1 MILYHKKAAF
11 FPKGKEI
18 SPASKTSRFAPGK
31 QLLNEKYRTIVL
43 GMKLVG
49 FFMLIACLHAGAK
62 GFSQTVT
69 LAGKDLPLRQVF
81 DRIED
86 QTGYG
91 IFIDKTTLAESKPVT
106 LNVKDA
112 TIELVMKACLKEQ
125 PFPLTFTITG
135 HTINVIRAGADDLH
149 QPALDAVPAGTP
161 QSIILEFKGRVTNEA
176 GEPLQGATIEVQRA
190 KTGTFTDE
198 HGMFTLKNISSD
210 AVLEISFTGY
220 QKTTVKLAGSGN
232 QVIVLKVATSSLD
245 KVQIIAYGTT
255 TKRLNTGDISTINS
269 DEIEQQPVTNP
280 LLALEGRVPG
290 LFITQSTG
298 LPGTGVSV
306 LVQGQNSIA
315 NGNDPF
321 YVIDGV
327 PYSSELLSN
336 FGSILGSSGINNQSN
351 GNPLSYLNP
360 GDIES
365 ISVLKDADA
374 TAIYGSRAANG
385 AILITTKKGKSGQ
398 TKVDINL
405 QNGWGQVTRKL
416 DLLNTA
422 QYLQMRHEAISND
435 GLTTQSTDYD
445 INGTWDTTRYTDWQ
459 KSLIGGT
466 AQYTNLSATVSGGN
480 ANTQYL
486 VGATYN
492 RATTVFPDAFADQKG
507 SVHFNINTVSPNQKF
522 RLQLTGNYLVDNNQ
536 LPSGDLTGYGI
547 TLAPDAPSLYNKDGS
562 LNWMPTASGTSTW
575 TNPVALLYNTYSNK
589 ANNLVSNAVL
599 SYQVISALDLKCSFG
614 YTNLQTNETVVYP
627 SVAVAPED
635 RAYEP
640 RYADY
645 GNNNINTWI
654 AEPQATYKL
663 FVGKGK
669 LEALV
674 GTTFQQT
681 NSNGYSL
688 LGLGFNSDLVMHDI
702 NSAATIIPAGSV
714 ASIYKYN
721 ALFGRL
727 SYNWEDKYLLNMT
740 IRRDGSSR
748 FGSANQFHDFEAVGI
763 AWVFSKEA
771 FVQKNLGFISF
782 GKFRASY
789 GTTGNDQIGDYKYLS
804 LYTPTGYQV
813 PYQNVTTLS
822 PNGLSNPY
830 LQWEETKKLD
840 FGMDLGILKDRV
852 LLNVN
857 YFENRSSNQLL
868 PYSLPLLTGFNQI
881 TENFP
886 ATVQNTGWEF
896 SLKTTNVKTKTF
908 NWSTSINLTLP
919 QNRLIAFPNLAT
931 SSYASLLV
939 VGKPI
944 TIVKE
949 FHYLG
954 VNDTTGVFQFASKG
968 GPTSNPI
975 YGTDNTVIINTSPS
989 YYGGF
994 QNSFA
999 YRGLELD
1006 ILFQFVKQKAQN
1018 YLFGNIPGYFSGQ
1031 GNVGNQP
1038 QTVLNRWQKPGDIKP
1053 IQQYNSDLSL
1063 YTPFSDAAS
1072 YSDAAWADASY
1083 VRLKNMSL
1091 SWQIPVGWG
1100 NKMHIKYWK
1109 IYALGQNLLTFTHY
1123 KGLDP
1128 ETRSSTTLPPLKVIT
1143 LGLQVGL

>member
-1 MILYHKKAAF
+1 
-11 FPKGKEI
+11 
-18 SPASKTSRFAPGK
+18 
-31 QLLNEKYRTIVL
+31 
-43 GMKLVG
+43 
-49 FFMLIACLHAGAK
+49 
-62 GFSQTVT
+62 VT
-69 LAGKDLPLRQVF
+69 CDWKDLPLASALENLFAAQPLSYEIQGNTIVVSR
-81 DRIED
+81 
-86 QTGYG
+86 
-91 IFIDKTTLAESKPVT
+91 AERTPAPSASAWA
-106 LNVKDA
+106 LNGNND
-112 TIELVMKACLKEQ
+112 I
-125 PFPLTFTITG
+125 
-135 HTINVIRAGADDLH
+135 H
-149 QPALDAVPAGTP
+149 
-161 QSIILEFKGRVTNEA
+161 GRVTDSLGNPLA
-176 GEPLQGATIEVQRA
+176 GASVTVKGSKR
-190 KTGTFTDE
+190 GTSTDARGE
-198 HGMFTLKNISSD
+198 FELKNVGEG
-210 AVLEISFTGY
+210 AVLVISYTGY
-220 QKTTVKLAGSGN
+220 NSREIRLADNSGL
-232 QVIVLKVATSSLD
+232 QPEGLKITLIHSGSSLD
-245 KVQIIAYGTT
+245 QVQIIAYGTT
-255 TKRLNTGDISTINS
+255 TPRLSTGDVSMVTAA
-269 DEIEQQPVTNP
+269 DIEKQPVTNA
-280 LLALEGRVPG
+280 LLALEGRMPG

-306 LVQGQNSIA
+306 LIQGQNSIA

-351 GNPLSYLNP
+351 GNPLSYLTP

-405 QNGWGQVTRKL
+405 QNGWGQVTRKI
-416 DLLNTA
+416 DLLGTN

-435 GLTTQSTDYD
+435 GLSTQPTDYD

-466 AQYTNLSATVSGGN
+466 AQYTNLNATVSGGS

-492 RATTVFPDAFADQKG
+492 RETTVFPDAFADQKG
-507 SVHFNINTVSPNQKF
+507 SFHFNINSVSPNQKF
-522 RLQLTGNYLVDNNQ
+522 RLQLTGNYLVGNNE
-536 LPSGDLTGYGI
+536 LPSGDLTGYAL

-562 LNWMPTASGTSTW
+562 LNWMPTSSGTSTW
-575 TNPVALLYNTYSNK
+575 NNPVALLYNHYSNK
-589 ANNLVSNAVL
+589 ANNLVSNMVL
-599 SYQVISALDLKCSFG
+599 SYQLLPGLEIKSSFG
-614 YTNLQTNETVVYP
+614 YTNLQTNEIVTNP
-627 SVAVAPED
+627 LSAVAPEN
-635 RAYEP
+635 RPFAY
-640 RYADY
+640 RYSDF
-645 GNNNINTWI
+645 GNNNINSWI

-663 FVGKGK
+663 FIGRGK
-669 LEALV
+669 LDALV

-681 NSNGYSL
+681 SSNGYSL
-688 LGLGFNSDLVMHDI
+688 LGLGFNNDQVMADI

-714 ASIYKYN
+714 ASTYRYN

-727 SYNWEDKYLLNMT
+727 GYDWEDKYLVNLT
-740 IRRDGSSR
+740 LRKDGSSR
-748 FGSANQFHDFEAVGI
+748 FGSANQFHDFEAMGLG
-763 AWVFSKEA
+763 WVFSKEA
-771 FVQKNLGFISF
+771 LIQKNFGIVSF
-782 GKFRASY
+782 GKLRVSY

-813 PYQNVTTLS
+813 PYQGVTTLS

-840 FGMDLGILKDRV
+840 FGLDIGIWKDRV
-852 LLNVN
+852 LLSAN
-857 YFENRSSNQLL
+857 YFQNRSSNQLL

-886 ATVQNTGWEF
+886 ATVQNTGWEL
-896 SLKTTNVKTKTF
+896 SLKTTNVKTKAFYWT
-908 NWSTSINLTLP
+908 TSINVTLP

-931 SSYASLLV
+931 SSYANSLV

-944 TIVKE
+944 TIVKA

-954 VNDTTGVFQFASKG
+954 VSDTTGIYQFGSKG

-994 QNSFA
+994 QNNFG
-999 YRGLELD
+999 YKGFELD
-1006 ILFQFVKQKAQN
+1006 ILFQFVKQRAQN
-1018 YLFGNIPGYFSGQ
+1018 YYFGDIPGYFSGP
-1031 GNVGNQP
+1031 GDAGNQP
-1038 QTVLNRWQKPGDIKP
+1038 QTVLNRWQKPGDMKP
-1053 IQQYNSDLSL
+1053 IQQYNSDFTL
-1063 YTPFSDAAS
+1063 YTPFSDAAY

-1083 VRLKNMSL
+1083 IRLKNMSL
-1091 SWQIPVGWG
+1091 SWQIPVGWS

-1109 IYALGQNLLTFTHY
+1109 LYALGQNLLTFSHY

-1128 ETRSSTTLPPLKVIT
+1128 ETKSSTTLPPLKVIT
-1143 LGLQVGL
+1143 LGLQVSL